1 MATKID
7 RFFLFSHCH
16 VGFFTGWWNQICFS
30 NSFFFMFTPIFFG
43 EDEPIFEEHIFQR
56 GLVQPP
62 NNGQKGGL
70 GRLVVWIAPP
80 GSPVHERDLG
90 I

>member
-1 MATKID
+1 MLGSSLGGGIKY
-7 RFFLFSHCH
+7 FFQIVFFSCSPLFSLEKM
-16 VGFFTGWWNQICFS
+16 N
-30 NSFFFMFTPIFFG
+30 PK
-43 EDEPIFEEHIFQR
+43 R

-70 GRLVVWIAPP
+70 RRLVVWIAPP